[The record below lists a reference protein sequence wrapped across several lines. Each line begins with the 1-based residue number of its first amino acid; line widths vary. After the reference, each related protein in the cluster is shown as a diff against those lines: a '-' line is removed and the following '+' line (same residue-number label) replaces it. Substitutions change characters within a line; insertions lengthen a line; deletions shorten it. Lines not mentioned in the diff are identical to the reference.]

1 MAEISE
7 IGFIQKINKIYPK
20 IDTIVE
26 SGELFSDEVV
36 ETLNRL
42 ENKDLSFVI
51 SDLRK
56 DTYLGNRKIDI
67 DIALNKKGI
76 EELTDFN
83 EIMNIWTNVQTTV
96 YYSSIN
102 VIFID
107 GQSIQINFVNEDGD
121 STLESSHGGILDQL
135 SQNTAF
141 QDKLINTIIRE
152 EIGGKTGSFIRIVD
166 VDGKA
171 SNLRSI
177 EFIVSKGDAVSNNI
191 VSFWAKTTSSLQAIT
206 NIVEHLTVLLPHLL
220 EISLLSQNTT
230 QIKNIGNA
238 IVELLNINTHL
249 SKLINIDSNMDEL
262 VFLSSETNSVKV
274 VANDIAAIK
283 RIDQNINKLVTIYDN
298 IVSIGIVSSDIEAVK
313 TIRNNITALQV
324 IYSNI
329 NALKN
334 IGQNISNLVNLE
346 ANLTTLNPL
355 LAQIDNVVLIAQN
368 IATVLRA
375 GQNVETIENYKNE
388 ALASQAQNEIL
399 NQQIEANTQTVNE
412 KTEIVLLKTEEAKN
426 YAQQASNSESQ
437 SLLYKEAALIA
448 SQQSL
453 NSAQLSEQ
461 SSNTSI
467 ANADRAESVLSTISS
482 VALIPLWEEST
493 DLINKDYTKGTQVI
507 DPFDVE
513 IYVSKNDVID
523 SRIAPSIDSANWKR
537 LLGVNF
543 NIDGGYANTLD
554 FTQTL
559 DGGTANG

>member
-1 MAEISE
+1 MA
-7 IGFIQKINKIYPK
+7 G
-20 IDTIVE
+20 
-26 SGELFSDEVV
+26 
-36 ETLNRL
+36 
-42 ENKDLSFVI
+42 SFVENINLLAGKLDIIEESNEIFDEGVVPILEDI
-51 SDLRK
+51 SQLKLADAINDLRK
-56 DTYLGNRKIDI
+56 DTYLGRRKIDI

-102 VIFID
+102 AIFID
-107 GQSIQINFVNEDGD
+107 GQSIQINFVNDDGD

-152 EIGGKTGSFIRIVD
+152 EVGGKTGSFIRIVD

-171 SNLRSI
+171 SNLNRI
-177 EFIVSKGDAVSNNI
+177 ELIVSKGDAVSNNI
-191 VSFWAKTTSSLQAIT
+191 VSYWAKTTSSLQAIT
-206 NIVEHLTVLLPHLL
+206 NTVEHLTVLLPHLL

-249 SKLINIDSNMDEL
+249 SKLINIYSNIDEI
-262 VFLSSETNSVKV
+262 VFLSSETNSVKI
-274 VANDIAAIK
+274 VANDIASIK
-283 RIDQNINKLVTIYDN
+283 KIDQNINKLVTIYDN
-298 IVSIGIVSSDIEAVK
+298 IVPIGLVASDIEAVK

-324 IYSNI
+324 NYSNI

-334 IGQNISNLVNLE
+334 IGQNISNIVSLE
-346 ANLTTLNPL
+346 ANLSTLNPL
-355 LAQIDNVVLIAQN
+355 LTQINNVVLIAQN

-388 ALASQAQNEIL
+388 AIASQEANVIIS
-399 NQQIEANTQTVNE
+399 QQIATNTQTVNE
-412 KTEIVLLKTEEAKN
+412 KTEVVLVKTEEAKN

-437 SLLYKEAALIA
+437 TLLYKENALNA

-461 SSNTSI
+461 FSNTSI
-467 ANADRAESVLSTISS
+467 ANADRAEAVLSTISS

-493 DLINKDYTKGTQVI
+493 DLVNKDYTKGTQVV
-507 DPFDVE
+507 DPLDVE
-513 IYVSKNDVID
+513 IYVSKNNVID
-523 SRIAPSIDSANWKR
+523 SRIAPSIDSTNWKK
-537 LLGVNF
+537 LLGVSIS
-543 NIDGGYANTLD
+543 IDGGYASTLD

>member
-1 MAEISE
+1 MA
-7 IGFIQKINKIYPK
+7 G
-20 IDTIVE
+20 
-26 SGELFSDEVV
+26 
-36 ETLNRL
+36 
-42 ENKDLSFVI
+42 SFVENINLLAGKLDIIEESNEIFDEGVMPILEDI
-51 SDLRK
+51 SQLKLADAINDLRK

-83 EIMNIWTNVQTTV
+83 EIMHIWTNVQTTV
-96 YYSSIN
+96 YYSAIN
-102 VIFID
+102 AVFID
-107 GQSIQINFVNEDGD
+107 GQVIQINFVNDDGD

-141 QDKLINTIIRE
+141 QDKLVNTIIRE
-152 EIGGKTGSFIRIVD
+152 EVGGKTGSFIRIID

-171 SNLRSI
+171 SNLKRI
-177 EFIVSKGDAVSNNI
+177 ELIVSKGDAVSNNI

-206 NIVEHLTVLLPHLL
+206 NTIEHLTVLLPHLL

-249 SKLINIDSNMDEL
+249 SKLINIYSNIDEI
-262 VFLSSETNSVKV
+262 VFLSSETNSVKI
-274 VANDIAAIK
+274 VANDIASIK
-283 RIDQNINKLVTIYDN
+283 RIDQNINRLVTIYDN
-298 IVSIGIVSSDIEAVK
+298 IVSIGLVAADIEAVK
-313 TIRNNITALQV
+313 TIRNNLTALQV
-324 IYSNI
+324 NYANI
-329 NALKN
+329 NALKS
-334 IGQNISNLVNLE
+334 IGQNITNIVTLESNLP
-346 ANLTTLNPL
+346 TLNPL
-355 LAQIDNVVLIAQN
+355 LAQINNVVLIAQN

-388 ALASQAQNEIL
+388 AIASQEANVIIS
-399 NQQIEANTQTVNE
+399 QQIAANTQTVNE
-412 KTEIVLLKTEEAKN
+412 KTELVLAKTEEAKN

-437 SLLYKEAALIA
+437 TLLYKENALNA

-453 NSAQLSEQ
+453 NFAQLSEQ
-461 SSNTSI
+461 FSNTSI

-493 DLINKDYTKGTQVI
+493 DLVNKDYTKGTQVV
-507 DPFDVE
+507 DPLDVE
-513 IYVSKNDVID
+513 IYVSKNNVID
-523 SRIAPSIDSANWKR
+523 SRIAPSIDSTNWKR
-537 LLGVNF
+537 LLGISIS
-543 NIDGGYANTLD
+543 IDGGYASTLD

>member
-7 IGFIQKINKIYPK
+7 IGFIQKINSIYPK

-76 EELTDFN
+76 EELTDYN

-102 VIFID
+102 AIFID
-107 GQSIQINFVNEDGD
+107 GQSMQINFVNEDGD

-152 EIGGKTGSFIRIVD
+152 EVGGKTGSFIRIVD

-171 SNLRSI
+171 SNLKSI

-206 NIVEHLTVLLPHLL
+206 NTVEHLTVLLPHLL

-249 SKLINIDSNMDEL
+249 SKLINIDSNIDEI

-274 VANDIAAIK
+274 VANDIASIK

-298 IVSIGIVSSDIEAVK
+298 IVPIGIVSSDIEAVK

-324 IYSNI
+324 NYSNI

-334 IGQNISNLVNLE
+334 ISQNISNIVSLE
-346 ANLTTLNPL
+346 ANLSTLNPL

-388 ALASQAQNEIL
+388 AIASQEANEIL
-399 NQQIEANTQTVNE
+399 NQQIAANTQTVNE
-412 KTEIVLLKTEEAKN
+412 KTEIVLLKTEEAKS

-482 VALIPLWEEST
+482 IALIPLWEEST
-493 DLINKDYTKGTQVI
+493 DLINKDYTKGTQVV

-537 LLGVNF
+537 LLGVKF

>member
-7 IGFIQKINKIYPK
+7 IGFIQKINSIYPK

-26 SGELFSDEVV
+26 SGKLFSDEVV

-76 EELTDFN
+76 EELTDYN

-102 VIFID
+102 AIFID

-152 EIGGKTGSFIRIVD
+152 EVGGKTGSFIRIVD

-171 SNLRSI
+171 SNLKSI

-249 SKLINIDSNMDEL
+249 SKLINIDSNMDEIVL
-262 VFLSSETNSVKV
+262 LSSETNSVKV
-274 VANDIAAIK
+274 VANDIASIK
-283 RIDQNINKLVTIYDN
+283 IIDQ
-298 IVSIGIVSSDIEAVK
+298 
-313 TIRNNITALQV
+313 
-324 IYSNI
+324 NI

-334 IGQNISNLVNLE
+334 IGQNISNIVSLE
-346 ANLTTLNPL
+346 ANLSTLNPL

-388 ALASQAQNEIL
+388 AIASQEANEIL
-399 NQQIEANTQTVNE
+399 NQQIAANTQTVNE
-412 KTEIVLLKTEEAKN
+412 KTEIVLLKTEEAKS

-482 VALIPLWEEST
+482 IALIPLWEEST
-493 DLINKDYTKGTQVI
+493 DLTNKDYTKGTQVV

-537 LLGVNF
+537 LLGVKF